1 MELAPYL
8 YIENGYTLKDLL
20 EYIKL
25 LNYSFFEFHNLKE
38 ISNIFEYAENINDGS
53 SKNIILK

>member
-8 YIENGYTLKDLL
+8 YVENGYTLKDLL

-25 LNYSFFEFHNLKE
+25 LNYSFFEFDSLKE
-38 ISNIFEYAENINDGS
+38 ISNIFEYAKNINDGS